1 MVGLLAFANE
11 SSMPFIVFCCL
22 AALVLGSWGWS
33 KFRDFQ
39 AEKRS
44 EDLRNLYASV
54 HSAVPPSPPQGAPSA
69 RDS

>member
-1 MVGLLAFANE
+1 MERAFLRGEAPMVGLLAVASE
-11 SSMPFIVFCCL
+11 SSTPVIVFCGL

-33 KFRDFQ
+33 KYREFQ

-54 HSAVPPSPPQGAPSA
+54 HSDQG
-69 RDS
+69 RR